1 MDSPA
6 FGQATLS
13 NCERELIHLAG
24 SVQPHGVLLLLQAA
38 AGLPVLQ
45 ASENTAALLGLEA
58 GALLGQPLSALG
70 GDVAEAVRTRLPL
83 LAGLG
88 EAPLPLR
95 CHSGQGRE
103 RRYFEGT
110 LHQPPGGGLVLELE
124 PIDRGVGLEGGG
136 AGAIGLSGL
145 DSTHGARSIA
155 AAVQRFSAAGTLNGL
170 CEAVVQVLREL
181 TGYDRVMVYRF
192 DPDGHGEIFA
202 EAKKPELEP
211 LLGHHYP
218 ATDIPQRAREL
229 YLRMRVRVL
238 ADVHYVPSP
247 LVPPLRPDSG
257 EPLDMSMCHLRSM
270 SPLHLQ
276 YLKNMGVTG
285 TLVAALVREG
295 RLWGLI
301 AAHHYQ
307 PRHLSLALRQVVEL
321 LAEVASTRIAAIE
334 NYAHV
339 QVALMVQRLE
349 QRLIEA
355 TSTEGDWRHAL
366 LRSPQTLLQP
376 LEATGAA
383 LFHGDEVLTTGEV
396 PSTRELRALCEW
408 VHAQPVGS
416 DEGAPFSC
424 TSVGRLH
431 PPLAGLAATACGVMA
446 VRLSVQRPEYLMW
459 FRPEQLQTVKW
470 AGNPDKAA
478 LLAGDAAGGAGGEQ
492 GQPQD
497 PLQLSPRRSFAT
509 WSEIVRG
516 SARPWTLAERSM
528 ARAIGTALVDIIV
541 QVNAVRLLIAEHQLA
556 QIRATVHAAREPVL
570 MTDAAGGLIFA
581 NHAFAALRGGALPTA
596 GSAVAALFEEPA
608 RVQAVLAELAHQ
620 AWRGEWAVAG
630 PGTPVAVRAEAVPAR
645 DGRLLGCIFVFDD
658 LRARRQTAR
667 ARQRLEASLMQ
678 ASGGGL
684 PHDEVLGAI
693 LGNASLAAMD
703 IADAVGAPSV
713 APLLQ
718 EVEASA
724 QRATQLYDRL
734 RSFTA
739 GG

>member
-45 ASENTAALLGLEA
+45 ASENTAPLLGLEA
-58 GALLGQPLSALG
+58 QALLGQPLALLG
-70 GDVAEAVRTRLPL
+70 GDVAEVVRQHLPRLS
-83 LAGLG
+83 GLG
-88 EAPLPLR
+88 EVPLPLR

-110 LHQPPGGGLVLELE
+110 LHQAPGGGLVLELE
-124 PIDRGVGLEGGG
+124 PIDRGVALDGPSSAAVGITE
-136 AGAIGLSGL
+136 L
-145 DSTHGARSIA
+145 DSAHGARSIA
-155 AAVQRFSAAGTLNGL
+155 AAVQRFSAAGTVNGL

-202 EAKKPELEP
+202 EAKKTELEP

-238 ADVHYVPSP
+238 ADVHYTPSP

-408 VHAQPVGS
+408 VHALPVGS

-446 VRLSVQRPEYLMW
+446 VRLSMQRPEYLMW

-478 LLAGDAAGGAGGEQ
+478 LLAGETAEGAEGP
-492 GQPQD
+492 PQD

-570 MTDAAGGLIFA
+570 MTDAEGRLIFE
-581 NHAFAALRGGALPTA
+581 NHAFAALRGGAEPPVP

-608 RVQAVLAELAHQ
+608 RVSAVLAELAHQ
-620 AWRGEWAVAG
+620 AWRGEWVVAG

-667 ARQRLEASLMQ
+667 ARQHLEASLMQ